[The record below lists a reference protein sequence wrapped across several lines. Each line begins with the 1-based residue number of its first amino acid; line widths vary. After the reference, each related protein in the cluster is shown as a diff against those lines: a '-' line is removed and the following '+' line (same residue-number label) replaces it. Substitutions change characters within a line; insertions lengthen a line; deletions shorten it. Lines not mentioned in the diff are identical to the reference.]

1 MKQKKDFVLWIIKTL
16 SELYTPITMLHFEN
30 PWQLLV
36 ATILSAQARDVKVN
50 EITSD
55 LFKKLKEPKDFLKL
69 SPPEM
74 EKKVSSINYYK
85 TKAKRILEAADT
97 IQSSFHGQVPQSME
111 ELLTIPGIARKSANV
126 ILSSA
131 FGKLEGIVVDTHV
144 MRLSQRLGLTSEKNA
159 EKIEKDLL
167 QLVPQKEWGNF
178 SHYLI
183 YLGREVCI
191 SQKPKCIACSLAV
204 RCPSAKCLNEKATI

>member
-1 MKQKKDFVLWIIKTL
+1 MKQKKDFAEWVIKTL
-16 SELYTPITMLHFEN
+16 STLYTPITTLHFEN

-50 EITSD
+50 EITAP
-55 LFKKLKEPKDFLKL
+55 LFKKFKEPKDYMKL
-69 SPPEM
+69 TLLEM
-74 EKKVSSINYYK
+74 EEKVKSINYFK

-97 IQSSFHGQVPQSME
+97 IQTQFNGQVPQSMK
-111 ELLTIPGIARKSANV
+111 ELLMIPGIARKSANV

-131 FGKLEGIVVDTHV
+131 FGQFEGIVVDTHV
-144 MRLSQRLGLTSEKNA
+144 MRLSQRFGLTSEKNA

-167 QLVPQKEWGNF
+167 KLIPKEEWGNF

-183 YLGREVCI
+183 YLGREICI
-191 SQKPKCIACSLAV
+191 SQKPKCNSCALANK
-204 RCPSAKCLNEKATI
+204 CPSVRI